1 LCLSSGSKG
10 LKLPGLTVGAVHD
23 RASFVDF
30 RKNALKQEKTFMAK
44 HALRFLGLLILFS
57 MVVTAV
63 YAGGWA
69 IVTLKDLPNYAVAGK
84 PLTLTFAVR
93 QHGVTF
99 LSDLQ
104 PSVSATSNTS
114 NGVSFKSPV
123 TRGNAP
129 GEYVTTLTFREAGEW
144 TINIDSGF
152 NSNAVKTPVLK
163 VIAAGT
169 AAPTPFSPM
178 TRGLRLF
185 TAKGCVGCHRH
196 IEVNPERT
204 TDARFDL
211 SGRRFQPEYL
221 TQFLADPSI
230 KTLDMPNLKLKP
242 EEIDALAAFISK
254 VTKKT
259 VQDVRREQ

>member
-1 LCLSSGSKG
+1 M
-10 LKLPGLTVGAVHD
+10 T
-23 RASFVDF
+23 
-30 RKNALKQEKTFMAK
+30 KNV
-44 HALRFLGLLILFS
+44 LRFLGLLTTFCT
-57 MVVTAV
+57 VVTAV

-69 IVTLKDLPNYAVAGK
+69 IVTLKDLPDYAVAGK
-84 PLTLTFAVR
+84 PLTLTFTVR
-93 QHGVTF
+93 QHGVTL

-104 PSVSATSNTS
+104 PSVSATSMAAGGGS
-114 NGVSFKSPV
+114 LKSPV
-123 TRGNAP
+123 TRGNSP
-129 GEYVTTLTFREAGEW
+129 GEYVTTLKFPEAGEW

-152 NSNAVKTPVLK
+152 NSNAVKMPVLK
-163 VIAAGT
+163 VIAPET
-169 AAPTPFSPM
+169 AAPASPFSPM

-196 IEVNPERT
+196 IEVNPERA

-230 KTLDMPNLKLKP
+230 KTPDMPNLRLKP
-242 EEIDALAAFISK
+242 EEIGALAAFISK

-259 VQDVRREQ
+259 VQ